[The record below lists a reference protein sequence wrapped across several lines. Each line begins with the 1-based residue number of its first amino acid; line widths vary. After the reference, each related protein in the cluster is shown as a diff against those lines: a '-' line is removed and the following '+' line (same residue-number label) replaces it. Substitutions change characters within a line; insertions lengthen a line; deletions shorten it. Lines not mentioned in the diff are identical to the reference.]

1 MAQEG
6 FEPSASLILSESGLP
21 VAYRAKVENIAVPGA
36 GIEPAASTFRAW
48 RHDQPQL
55 PRSLAFNQF
64 GKEASNLHRP
74 VQSRG
79 AYQLADSR
87 VVVPGEH
94 HARIELACPV
104 WKTGA
109 FAARPMVRSA
119 PVEREAEGEG
129 VEPPKLALVRFR
141 DGRRHQSA
149 CPSVESERESTGGR
163 NRTCEL
169 LINIEARVPAHATPV
184 EVGRGKKKKKKDEEQ
199 RNMSRGGRDRTDDL
213 LLPRQ
218 ADSRFPTPR
227 NEKKGLQPDKCP
239 AGVEPA
245 RPPWQGGRLPL
256 HHGHTCQRRIVK
268 EFENGTRGARTLT
281 HLVKSQGLCR

>member
-1 MAQEG
+1 MVCRLPTGPKWKTSQFRG
-6 FEPSASLILSESGLP
+6 LESNQRP
-21 VAYRAKVENIAVPGA
+21 
-36 GIEPAASTFRAW
+36 
-48 RHDQPQL
+48 
-55 PRSLAFNQF
+55 PRSERGVTTNRNCPGVVLSIQF
-64 GKEASNLHRP
+64 GKEDSNLHRP

-104 WKTGA
+104 WRTGA
-109 FAARPMVRSA
+109 FAARPMVRSDS
-119 PVEREAEGEG
+119 VERRKGRESNPQSLRWSVFETAA
-129 VEPPKLALVRFR
+129 VTNRLAL
-141 DGRRHQSA
+141 
-149 CPSVESERESTGGR
+149 PSSLRESTGGR

-169 LINIEARVPAHATPV
+169 LINSEARVPAHATPV